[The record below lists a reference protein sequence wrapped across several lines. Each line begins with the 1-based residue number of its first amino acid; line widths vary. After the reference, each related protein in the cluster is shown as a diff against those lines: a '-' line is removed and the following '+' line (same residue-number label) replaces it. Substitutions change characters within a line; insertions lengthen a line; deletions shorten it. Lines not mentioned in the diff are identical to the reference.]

1 MINLDSIIQRVN
13 EFPTLPT
20 IYSNLMDVMSNP
32 RSSAIDVAEVISKDQ
47 ASASKVLKAA
57 NSSLYGFHGRITN
70 ISQAILY
77 IGFDEIKNLVTALTI
92 IDLFASIKTK
102 NGINPV
108 NLWKHSIAV
117 GTLARTIGK
126 TVGANEIEN
135 YFLAGILHDLGKL
148 LFYKII
154 PESYSKVLNFAY
166 ENALTIREAELKI
179 IGTTHLIAGEILA
192 EKWKLPVPI
201 RNSIRYHHTGLVNG
215 KFDLLLGCVHIAN
228 IAAPMFGFGVSGDE
242 VIQEPSITVWDNLEL
257 PEKFFS
263 SNSEKFSME
272 YQESVQLLLKY

>member
-1 MINLDSIIQRVN
+1 MINIDLIVQRVN

-20 IYSNLMDVMSNP
+20 IYANLMDVMSNP
-32 RSSAIDVAEVISKDQ
+32 RSSAINVAEVISKDQ
-47 ASASKVLKAA
+47 ASATKVLKAA

-77 IGFDEIKNLVTALTI
+77 IGFDEIKNLITALSI
-92 IDLFASIKTK
+92 IDLFASIKTN

-126 TVGANEIEN
+126 TVGASEIEN

-154 PESYSKVLNFAY
+154 PEPYSKVMNYAF
-166 ENALTIREAELKI
+166 ENALTVREAELQI
-179 IGTTHLIAGEILA
+179 FGTTHLIAGELLA
-192 EKWKLPVPI
+192 TKWKLPSPI
-201 RNSIRYHHTGLVNG
+201 KNSIRYHHKGFISS
-215 KFDLLLGCVHIAN
+215 KFDLLVGCVHVAN
-228 IAAPMFGFGVSGDE
+228 LSAQLFGFGSSEGEMIDE
-242 VIQEPSITVWDNLEL
+242 PNLLVWEKLEL

-263 SNSEKFSME
+263 VNIEKFNND
-272 YQESVQLLLKY
+272 YNESVQLLLKY